1 LKKGVKFAQ
10 VLYDFHAESPSEIN
24 LVKGTLIKIL
34 NDENNEWWEGTFEDN
49 SGFFPASYV
58 KIEEKYLHMNPKQ
71 KASVTYDYYADS
83 ENEITIKK
91 GDIVYLHESDPDQ
104 EWWEANLN
112 GNRGFIPKHYI
123 SVVKPVPKTS
133 SLDRVKRSG
142 EITSPEE
149 VEVAQE
155 EDYKGSK
162 SKKKKKILKHTKK
175 KSSITKESLENDI
188 DQELKKNNQLKEKI
202 ADLVGKLDDL
212 ESLNVEDIQK
222 KLEIEKTQ
230 NTKLNSDIKDLN
242 AKIKDLNTKAKTAQN
257 ELNNIQSKINN
268 EKDLLQEKENQK
280 SSIRIQIK
288 FQRENKEL
296 LIKNKT
302 IINR

>member
-1 LKKGVKFAQ
+1 MVVIMNYHPNLPYLDARIRNKSGIIPYDSIELISQKQLQEFFRYRDLPKGVCRAMYDFESKHQHELSYKVGDIIILIEKIENEEWVEGGLENNVGYFLSSFVQKDFKIEKGVKFAQ

-149 VEVAQE
+149 EVEVAQE

-162 SKKKKKILKHTKK
+162 SKKKKK
-175 KSSITKESLENDI
+175 NF
-188 DQELKKNNQLKEKI
+188 
-202 ADLVGKLDDL
+202 
-212 ESLNVEDIQK
+212 
-222 KLEIEKTQ
+222 KTY
-230 NTKLNSDIKDLN
+230 
-242 AKIKDLNTKAKTAQN
+242 
-257 ELNNIQSKINN
+257 
-268 EKDLLQEKENQK
+268 
-280 SSIRIQIK
+280 
-288 FQRENKEL
+288 
-296 LIKNKT
+296 
-302 IINR
+302 